1 MRRPYRRLSSRP
13 HAGWKTGA
21 AGSWLLCAR
30 QGGWRLSLSR
40 QVEVGPDRRA
50 GRSGSVTCLARRALP
65 PSCRPGRVVSS
76 VESRGRPKPHGENG
90 KPALPVNQGRGH
102 ARAMNRRTFLSV
114 LTLAGA
120 GSALVRAVPALEPT
134 AGSRRKMT
142 LCLNPGAIGVRA
154 SQLEAVELAHRHGF
168 ESVEP
173 QGEYLAGLSPEQLAD
188 LLSDLRA
195 KRLVWGA
202 AGLPVEFRSEDAR
215 FERSLERLPR
225 VAAGLQR
232 AGVERVGTWISP
244 GHGSLTYLQNFR
256 QHATRLREVGRIL
269 KDHGLRLGLEYV
281 GTKTSRDRLKYPF
294 VHTLAECL
302 ELIAEIGTGNVGVVP
317 DSWHWW
323 QAGDTTAD
331 LLGLRNQDVVA
342 VDLNDAPTGIAKDQ
356 QRDNQRELP
365 AATGVIDL
373 AAFLGAL
380 AQIGYD
386 GPVRAEP
393 FNQPLNELDNEAACA
408 ATVAALRKALAL
420 LA

>member
-1 MRRPYRRLSSRP
+1 
-13 HAGWKTGA
+13 
-21 AGSWLLCAR
+21 
-30 QGGWRLSLSR
+30 
-40 QVEVGPDRRA
+40 
-50 GRSGSVTCLARRALP
+50 
-65 PSCRPGRVVSS
+65 
-76 VESRGRPKPHGENG
+76 
-90 KPALPVNQGRGH
+90 
-102 ARAMNRRTFLSV
+102 
-114 LTLAGA
+114 
-120 GSALVRAVPALEPT
+120 
-134 AGSRRKMT
+134 MT